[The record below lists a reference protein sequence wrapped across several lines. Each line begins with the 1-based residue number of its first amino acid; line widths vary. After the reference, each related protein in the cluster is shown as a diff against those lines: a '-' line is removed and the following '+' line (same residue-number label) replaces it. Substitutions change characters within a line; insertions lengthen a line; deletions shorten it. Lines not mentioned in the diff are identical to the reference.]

1 MANLLFC
8 DLRRRRR
15 ARKFRTGTQ
24 FEIDDF
30 TDEEL
35 RARYRFKRES
45 ILFIITPILKSL
57 MVPVI

>member
-24 FEIDDF
+24 FKIDDF

-45 ILFIITPILKSL
+45 ILFITNLVAGDITRNT
-57 MVPVI
+57 